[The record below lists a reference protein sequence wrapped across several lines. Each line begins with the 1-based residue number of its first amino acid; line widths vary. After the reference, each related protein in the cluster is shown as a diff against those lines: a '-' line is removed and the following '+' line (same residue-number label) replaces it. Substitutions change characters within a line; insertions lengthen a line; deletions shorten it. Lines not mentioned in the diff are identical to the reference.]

1 MTEEE
6 KKKADWRRAAQI
18 DNTIAKTDAM
28 WETMYGDANSQNAA
42 RAERLAPLDMLEP
55 PKLDVSVNTN
65 NNGNELS
72 EGGVISLS
80 GNNTS
85 AISNKSNINLNGDF
99 TKKSTT
105 TTTTTKEGGEYNPA
119 LIDANNPA
127 LQGKPFEET
136 TYYQNIL
143 KSAKEK
149 RKGLEGKYANSRRN
163 AKWAAWSNLAQAL
176 GQIGGLGKA
185 TPQTI
190 DNSFYKRAMADVDK
204 YSALLENE
212 PAVTQ
217 KELDAARKIYN
228 DEQKAQ
234 LDRNLKIISS
244 NTGYTNEANKYNA
257 GNKVKSTTTTETKTE
272 DPIALANL
280 KERMRRNDIA
290 AAKAQEDKDYNK
302 GEYTMLNFQ
311 TDASDAKAQ
320 HMVNKN
326 VLGSAFDKVMDYY
339 KGLKD
344 DTGVSIADK
353 IISQLGMQPDEYS
366 RNYYMGKTIENAF
379 INGSLDDFQRKE
391 LSAILT
397 RGIRR

>member
-6 KKKADWRRAAQI
+6 KKKTDWRRAAQI
-18 DNTIAKTDAM
+18 DNTIARTDAM
-28 WETMYGDANSQNAA
+28 RETMYGDANSQNAA

-65 NNGNELS
+65 NGNELS

-85 AISNKSNINLNGDF
+85 AISNKSNVNLNGDF

-127 LQGKPFEET
+127 LQGKPFDET
-136 TYYQNIL
+136 DYYKNIL

-212 PAVTQ
+212 PAATQ

-234 LDRNLKIISS
+234 LDRNLKIISA

-257 GNKVKSTTTTETKTE
+257 GNKVKSTTTAETKTE
-272 DPIALANL
+272 DPPAL
-280 KERMRRNDIA
+280 
-290 AAKAQEDKDYNK
+290 
-302 GEYTMLNFQ
+302 
-311 TDASDAKAQ
+311 
-320 HMVNKN
+320 
-326 VLGSAFDKVMDYY
+326 
-339 KGLKD
+339 
-344 DTGVSIADK
+344 
-353 IISQLGMQPDEYS
+353 
-366 RNYYMGKTIENAF
+366 
-379 INGSLDDFQRKE
+379 
-391 LSAILT
+391 
-397 RGIRR
+397 

>member
-99 TKKSTT
+99 TKKS
-105 TTTTTKEGGEYNPA
+105 TTTTKEGGEYNPA

>member
-18 DNTIAKTDAM
+18 DNTIARTDAM
-28 WETMYGDANSQNAA
+28 RETMYGDANSQNAA

-55 PKLDVSVNTN
+55 PKLNVSVNTN

-85 AISNKSNINLNGDF
+85 AISNKSNVNLNGDF

-212 PAVTQ
+212 PAATQ

-234 LDRNLKIISS
+234 LDRNLKIISA
-244 NTGYTNEANKYNA
+244 NTGYANEANKYNA
-257 GNKVKSTTTTETKTE
+257 GNKVKSTTTTESKTE
-272 DPIALANL
+272 DPIAFANL
-280 KERMRRNDIA
+280 KERVRRNDIA

-326 VLGSAFDKVMDYY
+326 ILGSAFDKVMDYY

>member
-55 PKLDVSVNTN
+55 PKLNVSAKAN

-85 AISNKSNINLNGDF
+85 AISNKSNVNLNGDF

-119 LIDANNPA
+119 LIVANNPA

-149 RKGLEGKYANSRRN
+149 RKGLEDKYANSRRK
-163 AKWAAWSNLAQAL
+163 AKWAAWINLAQAL

-204 YSALLENE
+204 YSTLLENE
-212 PAVTQ
+212 PAATR
-217 KELDAARKIYN
+217 KELYAARKIYN

-234 LDRNLKIISS
+234 LDRNLKIISA

-257 GNKVKSTTTTETKTE
+257 GNKVKSTTTQETKTE

-280 KERMRRNDIA
+280 KERVRRNDIA

-311 TDASDAKAQ
+311 TDASDTKAQ